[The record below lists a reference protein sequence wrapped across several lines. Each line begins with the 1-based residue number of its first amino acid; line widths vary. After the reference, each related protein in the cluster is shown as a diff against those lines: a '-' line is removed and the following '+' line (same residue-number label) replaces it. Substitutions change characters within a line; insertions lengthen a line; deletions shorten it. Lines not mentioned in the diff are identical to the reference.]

1 MDVVSA
7 RTFLEIVKTG
17 SFVNAATNLRL
28 TQTAISARIRVL
40 EEQLG
45 RPLFLRKKKGVS
57 LTMEGER
64 FLRFATT
71 MVQAWEQA
79 QRAVGLPE
87 GKEMTIALGAQVSLW
102 DPLITKWLVWMRHE
116 CPQYA
121 VHVQVA
127 GADELLNKVQDG
139 SLDAA
144 VLYAASRGTGIAAE
158 LLFEEKLVLVK
169 TTKEGPGGDH
179 SNYVRIDWGAEFAE
193 RHMAAFPDQ
202 PNAVVS
208 SSHGPL
214 ALNYIL
220 AMGGSGYFRR
230 GFVQHCIDDGRLVQV
245 PGSPEFS
252 YSAYIVHSAKVDE
265 TAMNQLRTGLRYAAS
280 TIL

>member
-1 MDVVSA
+1 MDVTSA

-17 SFVNAATNLRL
+17 SFVKAAVNLRL

-40 EEQLG
+40 EDQLG
-45 RPLFLRKKKGVS
+45 RPLFSRKKTGAS
-57 LTMEGER
+57 LTVEGER

-87 GKEMTIALGAQVSLW
+87 GKEKTIALGAQVSLW

-127 GADELLNKVQDG
+127 NADELLSKVQDG

-144 VLYAASRGTGIAAE
+144 VLYAAPRGTGIVAE
-158 LLFEEKLVLVK
+158 LLFEEKLILVRTSK
-169 TTKEGPGGDH
+169 ATLTTDQ
-179 SNYVRIDWGAEFAE
+179 SDYVRIDWGPEFAE

-208 SSHGPL
+208 ASHGPL

-230 GFVQHCIDDGRLVQV
+230 GFVKPCLEDGRLLQV
-245 PGSPEFS
+245 SGAPEFS

-265 TAMNQLRTGLRYAAS
+265 TAMSQMRAGLRHAAS
-280 TIL
+280 TIF